1 MNRQSIY
8 FWKWKKFGV
17 FLSLLLLI
25 GLNDS
30 VNAQQV
36 EPENAF
42 VPVQITESSLTTVQS
57 ERLTVLQ
64 QNSLLEQP
72 IFIELPDELHQILAL
87 RFFVV
92 LTNDFIQ
99 TSMLVCTKVVIAKCN
114 DVTSK
119 NYGYYTWSGE

>member
-72 IFIELPDELHQILAL
+72 IFIELPDELH
-87 RFFVV
+87 
-92 LTNDFIQ
+92 
-99 TSMLVCTKVVIAKCN
+99 
-114 DVTSK
+114 
-119 NYGYYTWSGE
+119 